1 MLCHQTHLLASPPP
15 PGRSHRP
22 WRRAFWALNVL
33 APSATVKLAPTEP
46 CSRRRCTYSSES
58 TAWPW
63 KALFRSVNCSG
74 GPREAIPEGTRWRL
88 GQNEATNVVDSWDG
102 VERWS
107 DEWAKDGRGSDGL
120 NNARGVTVERESK
133 KPLCPSQRRRC
144 EGGEEGREE
153 LSPAQYDR
161 QTGGIVRVD
170 LPPPAPSS

>member
-1 MLCHQTHLLASPPP
+1 MS
-15 PGRSHRP
+15 
-22 WRRAFWALNVL
+22 
-33 APSATVKLAPTEP
+33 
-46 CSRRRCTYSSES
+46 SRRQPPSNLHRQNRARDDVVLTVRNPLLGHGKLYFGQSIARAAREKQSPKEQD
-58 TAWPW
+58 
-63 KALFRSVNCSG
+63 G
-74 GPREAIPEGTRWRL
+74 GWDRTKPRTWSILGMEWR
-88 GQNEATNVVDSWDG
+88 DG